1 MLELGKFAVGLL
13 LVPVINFF
21 GQKIFSYL
29 LFPLGFFLLGI
40 QSIIWRNFYGEILSR
55 ITPQLLGILGLG
67 FYQVLY
73 IYPVINFLKQ
83 REEWALM
90 KGIII
95 ATVMTGLLNICW
107 LLFMYLGII
116 PFAYPLQIYDS
127 MG

>member
-1 MLELGKFAVGLL
+1 MEKLCRVF
-13 LVPVINFF
+13 
-21 GQKIFSYL
+21 
-29 LFPLGFFLLGI
+29 
-40 QSIIWRNFYGEILSR
+40 
-55 ITPQLLGILGLG
+55 TPQLLGILGLG
-67 FYQVLY
+67 FYQILY

-83 REEWALM
+83 REEWALI

-127 MG
+127 LG